1 MQTKHIQLLLDQY
14 SSDIYLPTYFRFNVA
29 YVTTK
34 PPRLLHLSNTL
45 RQLRSSTLQ
54 QHSVSTTRLN
64 IGNEAYLLLRQTYR
78 LNCQPDTLQSCGC
91 QTSFRHYLKTYQNSV
106 SLKIIDGH
114 SPARIRMKTTAN
126 IEGYLY
132 CSVNRVIYYRLI
144 IIFAIIV
151 CISNNG
157 IFYYCFIVIF
167 IFNTIIIITI
177 VVMVMVII
185 IVIIAIIIIVLV
197 IIIKIITAHYHH
209 SEMHIV

>member
-14 SSDIYLPTYFRFNVA
+14 S
-29 YVTTK
+29 
-34 PPRLLHLSNTL
+34 
-45 RQLRSSTLQ
+45 RQLRSSTSQ

-91 QTSFRHYLKTYQNSV
+91 QTS
-106 SLKIIDGH
+106 
-114 SPARIRMKTTAN
+114 TAN

-157 IFYYCFIVIF
+157 IFIILYRYIYYQYHY
-167 IFNTIIIITI
+167 
-177 VVMVMVII
+177 
-185 IVIIAIIIIVLV
+185 
-197 IIIKIITAHYHH
+197 HYHH
-209 SEMHIV
+209 RRHGHGHYRCACGHSYEPHPTLTAASVM